1 LEKLASN
8 LLTCSPASGLKI
20 RMAINFEY
28 DLGEVVRLGQNK
40 MPLRTAVRQYIDS
53 PKALPIAPRWYRTQG
68 KKPITFE
75 SNHMEQLA
83 ALPIF
88 GKSPR

>member
-1 LEKLASN
+1 
-8 LLTCSPASGLKI
+8 
-20 RMAINFEY
+20 MAINFEY